1 MPRTRRSHATEDR
14 PLARRIG
21 ARLKAERTR
30 AGLTQAALADGRYT
44 KAYVSALENGI
55 VKPSMA
61 ALTFFAGKL
70 GIPVTSLLAE
80 PDHQWTRVDAD
91 LRLAS
96 GDWQGAHDAYSDLL
110 EADVPTHRAE
120 LLRGLAEASS
130 RLERGDEAVRAAAEA
145 VALFEAEGRHADARW
160 AMYWELSGLDELEQS
175 DEARRLLWAILADV
189 GTGRPLE
196 PDLHIRALIAIGVI
210 ELRDDEPE
218 RALAVLEEARSLV
231 DGLDDRRRATFLYSL
246 ALSYREVGDF
256 EAAIS
261 TATQS
266 LAHFRAAAD
275 EVEVASIENELALVF
290 LGLGSLDR
298 ARTHASQARE
308 TFDRLG
314 NQRWLAHVS
323 DTEAQIELASGSV
336 GASVELAEAAIGLA
350 RDTGDRKAE
359 ISALVSL
366 ARARRAQ
373 DDRPAARVALE
384 EAARIA
390 RAHTRRAL
398 LQSVLA
404 ELADIVAE
412 DGDLKGALA
421 ISQEALAVGRARRP
435 AVEMRPTKA

>member
-1 MPRTRRSHATEDR
+1 M
-14 PLARRIG
+14 
-21 ARLKAERTR
+21 
-30 AGLTQAALADGRYT
+30 TQSALADGRYT
-44 KAYVSALENGI
+44 KAYVSALENGV

-70 GIPVTSLLAE
+70 GVTVTSLLAE
-80 PDHQWTRVDAD
+80 PDRQWTRIDAD
-91 LRLAS
+91 VRLAS
-96 GDWQGAHDAYSDLL
+96 GDWQGAYDAYSDLL
-110 EADVPTHRAE
+110 AAAGPTSRAE
-120 LLRGLAEASS
+120 LLRGLAEACS
-130 RLERGDEAVRAAAEA
+130 RLERGEEAVRAAAEA
-145 VALFEAEGRHADARW
+145 VALFDADGRHGDARW
-160 AMYWELSGLDELEQS
+160 AMYWESSGLYELEQS
-175 DEARRLLWAILADV
+175 DEARRILLAILADSTS
-189 GTGRPLE
+189 GQPLE

-210 ELRDDEPE
+210 ESRDDEPE

-275 EVEVASIENELALVF
+275 EVEVASIENELALVY

-298 ARTHASQARE
+298 ARTHASEARQ

-336 GASVELAEAAIGLA
+336 GSAIELADAAIRLA

-373 DDRPAARVALE
+373 DDLPATRAALE

-390 RAHTRRAL
+390 RLHTRRAL
-398 LQSVLA
+398 LQSVLG
-404 ELADIVAE
+404 ELADVIAE
-412 DGDLKGALA
+412 EGDLKGALA
-421 ISQEALAVGRARRP
+421 VSQEALAVGRVRRP
-435 AVEMRPTKA
+435 DAAVIAEEGDLKGALAVSQEALAVGRVRRPDAATQHAKA